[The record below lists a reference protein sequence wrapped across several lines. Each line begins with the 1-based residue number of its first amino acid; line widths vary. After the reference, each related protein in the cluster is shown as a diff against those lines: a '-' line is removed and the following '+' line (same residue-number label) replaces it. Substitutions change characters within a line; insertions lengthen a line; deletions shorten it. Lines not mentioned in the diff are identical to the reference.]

1 VSEQASDCLFVCLF
15 ACSSYG
21 IEALTTRDN
30 KKKTSDI
37 SLENAYQQNPRN
49 PKVPK
54 VRRDHD
60 TPPPPTPQTK
70 YPFFNLPWNPIIL
83 SVLGQ

>member
-1 VSEQASDCLFVCLF
+1 LFVCLF
-15 ACSSYG
+15 ILRYWRSYP
-21 IEALTTRDN
+21 RQQ
-30 KKKTSDI
+30 KKTSDI

-60 TPPPPTPQTK
+60 TPPAPQ
-70 YPFFNLPWNPIIL
+70 LPKRNIL
-83 SVLGQ
+83 FLIFLGIQ